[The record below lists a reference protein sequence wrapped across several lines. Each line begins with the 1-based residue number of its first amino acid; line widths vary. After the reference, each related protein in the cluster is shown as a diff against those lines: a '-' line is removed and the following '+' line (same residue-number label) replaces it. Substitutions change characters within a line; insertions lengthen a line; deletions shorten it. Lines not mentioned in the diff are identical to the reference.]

1 MYNLFIFFQQ
11 METPLKQLPDELLAN
26 IYSFQTYY
34 DFNLLIRQLY
44 HDPLIRAQIWL
55 ARVAIM
61 YDGIQLGRDFT
72 NFWDAVYFVTRKLH
86 AHIDFYKSEFT
97 DELNLEFE
105 KCVKQLTNVKIID
118 KKVQFRNVISLI
130 CMRSVFRNAS
140 NASTPIKI
148 ELHGT
153 TIDTA
158 LNILCADFKEF
169 TTVLLSAGDYH
180 ISGSLCNE
188 CLTISRT
195 MNIVGDPHV
204 ERDKINILGQI
215 NITGI
220 NCHLQNLRVHSPGE
234 TRKKKGVYGDE
245 SFTMENVIV
254 EQYVHGVTVSG
265 AGAVAECRNVLV
277 QNCGSGFCALYRS
290 TLRLMDNT
298 KVQNCDVGL
307 EVGGMALCRELN
319 NGFGYVGNLS
329 PVIKIIYPLTLEL
342 VSVNNK
348 SVYYIHGLHNSTQQ
362 IIEYGGTSGETK
374 NDPADPYAHVY
385 RDRHQTKTSNLRFF

>member
-11 METPLKQLPDELLAN
+11 METPLNQLPDELLAN

-72 NFWDAVYFVTRKLH
+72 VFWGAVSFVTRNLH
-86 AHIDFYKSEFT
+86 AHIDFYKSKLTT

-105 KCVKQLTNVKIID
+105 NCVKQLTNVKIID
-118 KKVQFRNVISLI
+118 KEVQFRNVISLI
-130 CMRSVFRNAS
+130 GMRSVFRNAS

-158 LNILCADFKEF
+158 LNILCADFEEF

-195 MNIVGDPHV
+195 MNIVGDPNV

-234 TRKKKGVYGDE
+234 TRNKNGVYGEE

-254 EQYVHGVTVSG
+254 ERYRRGVTVSG

-277 QNCGSGFCALYRS
+277 QHCGSGFCAQDMS
-290 TLRLMDNT
+290 TIRLMDNT

-307 EVGGMALCRELN
+307 EVGGMARVR
-319 NGFGYVGNLS
+319 GFRYVGSLS
-329 PVIKIIYPLTLEL
+329 PIIEIKHPLTLKL
-342 VSVNNK
+342 VSVNNT
-348 SVYYIHGLHNSTQQ
+348 SVSYIHGDHRSTQR
-362 IIEYGGTSGETK
+362 IIEYGGTSGGTSGETK
-374 NDPADPYAHVY
+374 KYSDAIHIEY
-385 RDRHQTKTSNLRFF
+385 RQQTKTINLRFF